1 MAPLR
6 QSVPSLSPS
15 ANIPGLGEALREHFD
30 RAPVGILLFGN
41 DRRIVA
47 ANEALA
53 KLSGIAAV
61 ILPGSHLRRFLWS
74 EEAGDLETRIFEEG
88 DPDARWVGGGGFRSS
103 LGDSCPMT
111 RALAE
116 IPAPPGAH
124 RRYIGT
130 LL

>member
-61 ILPGSHLRRFLWS
+61 ILPGSHLPRFLWS
-74 EEAGDLETRIFEEG
+74 EGAGDLETRNFQG
-88 DPDARWVGGGGFRSS
+88 DDRAARWIRGGG
-103 LGDSCPMT
+103 
-111 RALAE
+111 
-116 IPAPPGAH
+116 
-124 RRYIGT
+124 
-130 LL
+130 

>member
-47 ANEALA
+47 ANGALA
-53 KLSGIAAV
+53 KVSGIAAGV
-61 ILPGSHLRRFLWS
+61 FSGGRLRGVVLGGGGGGVG
-74 EEAGDLETRIFEEG
+74 AGG
-88 DPDARWVGGGGFRSS
+88 VGGGVGGGG
-103 LGDSCPMT
+103 GGGGVGVWCVV
-111 RALAE
+111 
-116 IPAPPGAH
+116 GVV
-124 RRYIGT
+124 GCV